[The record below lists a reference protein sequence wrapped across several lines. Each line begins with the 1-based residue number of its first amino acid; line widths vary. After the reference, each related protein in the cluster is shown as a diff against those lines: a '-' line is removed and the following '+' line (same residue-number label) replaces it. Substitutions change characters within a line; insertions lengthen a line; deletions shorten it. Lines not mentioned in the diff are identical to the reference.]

1 MSSQLV
7 ALIDDYKARHG
18 NPSDA
23 SIARSLDIAPQTIS
37 SWRKRGLREL
47 PDAETL
53 RKLADF
59 LHVDRRV
66 TFEAAGIDAGYITA
80 PTTQHGPPD
89 PPDRRAVI

>member
-1 MSSQLV
+1 MSSQLL
-7 ALIDDYKARHG
+7 ALIDDYRARHG

-23 SIARSLDIAPQTIS
+23 SIARSLGIAPQTIS
-37 SWRKRGLREL
+37 AWRKRGLRDL

-66 TFEAAGIDAGYITA
+66 TFEAAGIDAGYIAT
-80 PTTQHGPPD
+80 PTTPSPPD
-89 PPDRRAVI
+89 PPDRRAAI